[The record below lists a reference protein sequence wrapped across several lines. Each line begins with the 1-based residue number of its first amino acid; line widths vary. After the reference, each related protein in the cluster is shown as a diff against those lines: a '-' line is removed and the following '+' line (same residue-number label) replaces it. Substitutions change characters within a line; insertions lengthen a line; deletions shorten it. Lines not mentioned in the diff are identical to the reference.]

1 MHPSVG
7 LDSRIVKPR
16 LLIEGA
22 ASFAQA
28 SGSIKRNPS
37 VMSVG
42 VDSRGVKFGHFSH
55 PVQSEVQCKPKML
68 SENYPK
74 KFGFQKLFKF
84 LSLLITFINCYRH
97 ACATEIQKETH
108 NWQCYIDHWIVL
120 HNPTGWN
127 NAWNLLCLMACPRIV
142 QVNIGW
148 PNKVRI
154 GFGHFRRSNIL
165 GLRFTPLVDSKIA
178 S

>member
-7 LDSRIVKPR
+7 LDSKIVKPR

-22 ASFAQA
+22 ASFAQT

-42 VDSRGVKFGHFSH
+42 VDSRGVKFGHFSN

-74 KFGFQKLFKF
+74 KIGFQKLFKF
-84 LSLLITFINCYRH
+84 FSLLITFINCYRH
-97 ACATEIQKETH
+97 ACATEVQKEAH
-108 NWQCYIDHWIVL
+108 NAISIIELCSIIPQGGTMHEICYV
-120 HNPTGWN
+120 
-127 NAWNLLCLMACPRIV
+127 
-142 QVNIGW
+142 
-148 PNKVRI
+148 
-154 GFGHFRRSNIL
+154 
-165 GLRFTPLVDSKIA
+165 
-178 S
+178 